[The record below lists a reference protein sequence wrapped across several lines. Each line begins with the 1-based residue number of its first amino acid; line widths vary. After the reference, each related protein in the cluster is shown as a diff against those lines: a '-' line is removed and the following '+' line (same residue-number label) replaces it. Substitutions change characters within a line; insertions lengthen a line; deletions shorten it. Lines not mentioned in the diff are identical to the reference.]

1 MKILGGEL
9 QSRSLK
15 APKGDVTR
23 PTTSLVRKALFDI
36 IQPIIEDANVLD
48 LFSGS
53 GAIGIEAL
61 SRGARHA
68 TFIEKDKIA
77 LRCLQENL
85 RTFQLEKR
93 STLIAGDVFKHLSRF
108 RTSFTLI
115 VADPPYKDDVLPKL
129 LTIIEEHN
137 LLAPGGFLFLEA
149 PFPSTLPPTRLTL
162 LKSRRYGKTVL
173 HELTLASTTLK
184 MHNEKKTD

>member
-36 IQPIIEDANVLD
+36 IQSIIENADVLD

-61 SRGARHA
+61 SRGAHHA
-68 TFIEKDKIA
+68 TFIEKDKNA
-77 LRCLQENL
+77 LRCLNDNISAF
-85 RTFQLEKR
+85 RLEKR
-93 STLIAGDVFKHLSRF
+93 TTLIAGDVFKHLSKLKKP
-108 RTSFTLI
+108 FTLI

-129 LTIIEEHN
+129 LSIIEDNN

-173 HELTLASTTLK
+173 HELTT
-184 MHNEKKTD
+184 